1 MSSRKDNVKQ
11 GESSEHSSLDLIITA
26 MIWMFLVVVVI
37 TAFHY
42 VRRAFIA
49 ERFNVPT
56 LSMAPTLTPGDRVW
70 VNKLL
75 FGGRIYK
82 SFDFEREDSLE
93 CFRMPGL
100 RKVQPDDVICF
111 NFPHGY
117 DAPDKIEFRIN
128 YVYCKRVLGTPGDRI
143 GAFDGHCWN
152 DKVLR
157 PIGVVEKQEQL
168 RWMYDSIFV
177 WSGTY
182 DVIPLSR
189 PRWTIKN
196 WGPLIVP
203 AKGLTMELDDFTRE
217 LYRQAIEYETGS
229 TMPEDLTSYTFS
241 SNWYFAVGDNAMDS
255 YDSRYWGF
263 IPEDFIIGIV
273 GGRKVRNDPY
283 RTVGQPLMQ

>member
-1 MSSRKDNVKQ
+1 MSSSEKIIKRKETEERSPQNR
-11 GESSEHSSLDLIITA
+11 
-26 MIWMFLVVVVI
+26 MIVVMMWTFWAFVVI
-37 TAFHY
+37 TTLHY
-42 VRRAFIA
+42 VRRVFIA
-49 ERFNVPT
+49 ERFNIPT
-56 LSMAPTLTPGDRVW
+56 QSMEPTLTPGDRVW

-82 SFDFEREDSLE
+82 SFDFERGDSLE
-93 CFRMPGL
+93 CFRMKGL
-100 RKVQPDDVICF
+100 RKVLPGDVICF
-111 NFPHGY
+111 NFPYGY
-117 DAPDKIEFRIN
+117 DNPDKIEFRIN

-168 RWMYDSIFV
+168 RWMYDSIFI

-189 PRWTIKN
+189 PRWNIKN
-196 WGPLIVP
+196 WGPLTVP
-203 AKGLTMELDDFTRE
+203 AKGLMMELDDFTRE

-241 SNWYFAVGDNAMDS
+241 SDWYFAVGDNAMDS

-283 RTVGQPLMQ
+283 RTVEQP